1 MRKQRASANTPA
13 LSRRTAMTALAASP
27 FFAAHATIASVP
39 STLPQLYQKWV
50 ALGKTYNCPTTD
62 LDDPTAERVFREI
75 TATEDQIRLT
85 PPASIVDYAIKIL
98 VADDCGDLNGSNFQ
112 ISLVNEARAI
122 VEACGCVLDFTYN
135 GESPPFSLA

>member
-1 MRKQRASANTPA
+1 MTKKRACANTPA
-13 LSRRTAMTALAASP
+13 MSRRTAMTAFVASP
-27 FFAAHATIASVP
+27 LVIGSIATTAALT

-85 PPASIVDYAIKIL
+85 TPTSIADYAIKIL

-112 ISLVNEARAI
+112 VSLVEEAKRLVNLTSVA
-122 VEACGCVLDFTYN
+122 
-135 GESPPFSLA
+135 